1 MKMARSLRSIALA
14 FFVIGFAS
22 TAITPRANVAPAV
35 VARAAVSS
43 SVTGVVPTRAVIVV
57 TPAIVARGRVVV
69 VSGAGFAAG
78 EVIAVR
84 LDTAPAVGRVAR
96 ATAGGLLPP
105 TPFVVP
111 AGARAGAYPVT
122 AAGLISKRVARAA
135 VTVIIA
141 PPPTAIVLPTP
152 KPTPAPRP
160 TTAPTAPVIH
170 ALITLAPT
178 VIRRGGIVTVSGA
191 GFAAGEIVLI
201 YFNAAPHDVVTARA
215 TAAGLLPPTA
225 IKAAVS
231 LTAGPHHVTALGA
244 TSRRSAVAIVDVVVP
259 AVLPTPRPTVA
270 PPIVRAAIAIV
281 PAVVNRSGLVTVSG
295 AGFAANE
302 LVTIYFTRTPAQV
315 TVARTTA
322 AGLLPRTGVTVPYAL
337 PVGIEPLMAL
347 GATSRRAATGAVT
360 VQALAPVITLSPAT
374 ASPGTLVT
382 VSGRG
387 FGTRERITLA
397 LNGAALVT
405 IPPVVVTTNG
415 AFTATFKAPGSLVD
429 GPNTVGAI
437 GNLSRVSAVAALT
450 GALPVSAQFYFAGA
464 LNTATEHSS
473 INLLNANAQAATVR
487 LTFYFNNGTT
497 GVKTISVAP
506 TSETVVPVAG
516 FGFSAGTFGLYI
528 TANRRVTAQ
537 ITIARDGRDGDEL
550 LGNAGL
556 GLRWYLAEGY
566 TGLTFHETVSILN
579 PDPALPAHVQLQLLP
594 FGGHPGKSIV
604 VTVAP
609 HSNLVTDINSQ
620 LPGQSLSVI
629 AISDRPVA
637 VERTITFSNGGY
649 GMTTRAGTNTPAT
662 NWLFAE
668 GTTVNRFQ
676 TYLTI
681 LNPNETPV
689 RVTASF
695 FGQTGGAL
703 GSKTIEVAALSRANL
718 KLNDFL
724 SASGI
729 ASVLTSDLPI
739 VVERPEY
746 FGSPND
752 AGVAGSDVFGL
763 NGAGVRWSFPGG
775 DTNGNSEFLLVYNPS
790 PLPAT
795 IDINLY
801 GSDGRHVVKQVSV
814 PPTVRYNIN
823 VNTLVPGF
831 APIHGAIL
839 QSPSEQGFIA
849 EQTIFAPNYS
859 TLRSTQGLAQ

>member
-14 FFVIGFAS
+14 FFVIGCAS
-22 TAITPRANVAPAV
+22 AAITPRANAAPAV
-35 VARAAVSS
+35 VARAAVSAG
-43 SVTGVVPTRAVIVV
+43 VTGVVPTRAIIVV
-57 TPAIVARGRVVV
+57 TPAIAARGRVVV

-78 EVIAVR
+78 EVIEVR
-84 LDTAPAVGRVAR
+84 LDTVPAVGRVAR
-96 ATAGGLLPP
+96 ATAAGLLPP
-105 TPFVVP
+105 TSFVVP
-111 AGARAGAYPVT
+111 ADARAGAYPVT

-141 PPPTAIVLPTP
+141 PPPTAVALPTP
-152 KPTPAPRP
+152 TPTPLPRP
-160 TTAPTAPVIH
+160 TTAPTAPTAPVIH

-178 VIRRGGIVTVSGA
+178 VIRRGGLVTVSGA
-191 GFAAGEIVLI
+191 GFAADAIVLI
-201 YFNAAPHDVVTARA
+201 YFNATPHDVVTTRA

-225 IKAAVS
+225 IRAAAS
-231 LTAGPHHVTALGA
+231 LAAGPHHVTALGA
-244 TSRRSAVAIVDVVVP
+244 TSRRAAVAIVDVVVP
-259 AVLPTPRPTVA
+259 AVLPTPV
-270 PPIVRAAIAIV
+270 VRAAIAVV

-302 LVTIYFTRTPAQV
+302 LVTIYFTRTPTQV
-315 TVARTTA
+315 TVARATA
-322 AGLLPRTGVTVPYAL
+322 TGLLPPTGVTVPYAL
-337 PVGIEPLMAL
+337 PVGIEPLTAL
-347 GATSRRAATGAVT
+347 GATSRRAATGAVM
-360 VQALAPVITLSPAT
+360 VQALAPVITLSPVT

-405 IPPVVVTTNG
+405 TPPVVATTNG
-415 AFTATFKAPGSLVD
+415 AFTAAFKAPGSLVD

-473 INLLNANAQAATVR
+473 INLLNANGLAATVR
-487 LTFYFNNGTT
+487 LTFYFDNGTT
-497 GVKTISVAP
+497 GVKTINVAP

-516 FGFSAGTFGLYI
+516 FGFPAGTFGLYI
-528 TANRRVTAQ
+528 TADRHVTAQ

-703 GSKTIEVAALSRANL
+703 GSKTVEVAALSRANL

-729 ASVLTSDLPI
+729 ASVLTSDLPV

-790 PLPAT
+790 PLPAA
-795 IDINLY
+795 IDVNLY